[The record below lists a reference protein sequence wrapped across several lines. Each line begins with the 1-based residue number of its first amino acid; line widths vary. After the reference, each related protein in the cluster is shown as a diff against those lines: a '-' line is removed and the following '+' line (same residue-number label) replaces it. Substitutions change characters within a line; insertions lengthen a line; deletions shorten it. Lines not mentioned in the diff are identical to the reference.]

1 MELSALTL
9 RVVLLFFPG
18 VVCALIVRALTN
30 RRERATPE
38 FLIDAFVFGVSTYL
52 LLVMV
57 QTGCAALALAAGW
70 PAPAK
75 ITFFEVLLNETARI
89 SWGEIALSAVA
100 ALLLG
105 AAVSAIDNYHVLY
118 RVSEKLGISR
128 KFGDPDVWSY
138 FLNSP
143 DIRWVAVRDVATDTL
158 YEGAVEAFSDTG
170 AAPELLLRDVRV
182 SRSSTAAKLYDCNR
196 VYLSRD
202 RSSLVIEQILGE

>member
-38 FLIDAFVFGVSTYL
+38 FLIDSFVFGISTYL
-52 LLVMV
+52 VLAMV
-57 QTGCAALALAAGW
+57 RAACAAIARTADW
-70 PAPAK
+70 PLPPR
-75 ITFFEVLLNETARI
+75 ITFFDVLTNERARI
-89 SWGEIALSAVA
+89 SWGEIGSSAIV
-100 ALLLG
+100 ALLLA
-105 AAVSAIDNYHVLY
+105 AAVSAIANHHLLF
-118 RVSEKLGISR
+118 RAAGFLRISR
-128 KFGDPDVWSY
+128 KFGDPDVWTY

-143 DIRWVAVRDVATDTL
+143 DIRWVSVRDVANDTV

-170 AAPELLLRDVRV
+170 AAPELLLRKVTV
-182 SRSSTAAKLYDCNR
+182 SRSSTDTKLYECDR

-202 RSSLVIEQILGE
+202 RASLVVEQI

>member
-38 FLIDAFVFGVSTYL
+38 FLIDAFVFGIGTYL
-52 LLVMV
+52 VLASLRSA
-57 QTGCAALALAAGW
+57 CAAIAIRADW
-70 PAPAK
+70 PRPPA
-75 ITFFEVLLNETARI
+75 ITFFDVLTNDGAGI
-89 SWGEIALSAVA
+89 SWGEIGLSALVA
-100 ALLLG
+100 ILLG
-105 AAVSAIDNYHVLY
+105 AVVAAIGNHHLLY
-118 RVSEKLGISR
+118 RTAGRLGISR

-143 DIRWVAVRDVATDTL
+143 DTLWVAVRDVATDTV
-158 YEGAVEAFSDTG
+158 YEGVVEAFSDTG
-170 AAPELLLRDVRV
+170 ETPELLLRTVKV
-182 SRSSTAAKLYDCNR
+182 SHHSTDTKLYECDR

-202 RSSLVIEQILGE
+202 RGSLIVEQI

>member
-38 FLIDAFVFGVSTYL
+38 FLIDSFVFGFATYL
-52 LLVMV
+52 LLAGFRS
-57 QTGCAALALAAGW
+57 GCTAIARLGGW
-70 PAPAK
+70 PGPPRV
-75 ITFFEVLLNETARI
+75 TFFDVLMNEGARI
-89 SWGEIALSAVA
+89 SWGEIALSALIA
-100 ALLLG
+100 ILLG
-105 AAVSAIDNYHVLY
+105 AVVSAVVNHHVLF
-118 RVSEKLGISR
+118 RVAERFGISR

-143 DIRWVAVRDVATDTL
+143 DILWVAVRDVATDTV
-158 YEGAVEAFSDTG
+158 YEGEVEAFSDTG
-170 AAPELLLRDVRV
+170 LAPELLLRRVKV
-182 SRSSTAAKLYDCNR
+182 SRSSTDTKLYDCDR

-202 RSSLVIEQILGE
+202 RSSLVVEQI